1 MKKIDKI
8 MQEMGFKQ
16 DAPDSVKEAFIKH
29 LIRASTGV
37 TVMTPSEKEANF
49 KVVQR
54 VNFVSAKKETPNVNS
69 QLAFDFFEDKQSRFE
84 KKSS

>member
-1 MKKIDKI
+1 MKKIDQI

-54 VNFVSAKKETPNVNS
+54 VNFVSAKKETPNANS